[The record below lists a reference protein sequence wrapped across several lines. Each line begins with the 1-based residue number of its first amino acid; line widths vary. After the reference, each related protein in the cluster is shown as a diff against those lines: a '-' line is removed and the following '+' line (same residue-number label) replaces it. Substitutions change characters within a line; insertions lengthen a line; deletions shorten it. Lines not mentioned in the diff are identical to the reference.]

1 MSALLLAAQHLSK
14 QVAVAVQVRQAVLAV
29 QVAAVL
35 AVLMPQAQQAQ

>member
-14 QVAVAVQVRQAVLAV
+14 QAAAAVQVRQAVLAV

-35 AVLMPQAQQAQ
+35 VALMP